1 MRASLSTDRRSL
13 GRLLGLAAAVACSG
27 IVISSPRP
35 SYGQATSAWVY
46 YDHGALHYATDAL
59 GNRIIDYSSAGYGG
73 GGGAPPPLPPR
84 RTLSPPGGGGTAA
97 GPQTTHGAF
106 ALRPPP
112 ER

>member
-1 MRASLSTDRRSL
+1 MRASLSNDRRSL

-46 YDHGALHYATDAL
+46 YDHGALHYATDAM

-73 GGGAPPPLPPR
+73 GGVPLPPTPAP
-84 RTLSPPGGGGTAA
+84 RTG
-97 GPQTTHGAF
+97 
-106 ALRPPP
+106 PPP
-112 ER
+112 AGGDTPAAQSAPHAP